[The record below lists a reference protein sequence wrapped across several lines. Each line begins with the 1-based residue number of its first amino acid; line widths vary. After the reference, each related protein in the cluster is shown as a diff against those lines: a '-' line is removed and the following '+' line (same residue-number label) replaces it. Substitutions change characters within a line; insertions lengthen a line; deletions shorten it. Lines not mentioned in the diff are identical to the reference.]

1 MKIDTPYPI
10 DMIREIEK
18 KYPLTAKAFKA
29 LQHDNFQL
37 FSAKQL
43 SYGPSN
49 IAMGTTLETEEDRR
63 LALVGLTIRI
73 NDKVQRL
80 LNLVVR
86 NNKNTIQDESIVDTF
101 KDLAIYGVIAQ
112 LVQDNSDSWGK

>member
-1 MKIDTPYPI
+1 MRIETPYPS
-10 DMIREIEK
+10 DVLKQIEE
-18 KYPLTAKAFKA
+18 KYPITAKAFRA
-29 LQHDNFQL
+29 IQHENFQL

-49 IAMGTTLETEEDRR
+49 IAMGTMLESDEDKR
-63 LALVGLTIRI
+63 LALTALTIRI

-86 NNKNTIQDESIVDTF
+86 NNKNTLNDESIIDTF
-101 KDLAIYGVIAQ
+101 ADLGIYAVIAQ
-112 LVQDNSDSWGK
+112 IVNDDSWGK